1 MTEPEGAD
9 SGPRVRRVPSG
20 DDRARLTCPDCG
32 YVAYEN
38 PRIVVGAVARAS
50 DERILLCRRAI
61 PPRTGYWT
69 LPAGYLELEESAEAG
84 ALREAWEE
92 ARARLELGP
101 LLAVYSI
108 TRIHQVQLIYR
119 ARLLDDAVS
128 AGPESQAVALFRW
141 EEIPWDSLA
150 FPTVQWALQHERLAS
165 EHGHS
170 HAFANPEP
178 EIPLEQW

>member
-1 MTEPEGAD
+1 MSDAHDPEH
-9 SGPRVRRVPSG
+9 GPRIHQVPDG
-20 DDRARLTCPDCG
+20 DDRPRLTCPDCG

-38 PRIVVGAVARAS
+38 PRIVVGSVPRAS
-50 DERILLCRRAI
+50 DGRLLLCRRAI

-92 ARARLELGP
+92 ARADLELGP

-119 ARLLDDAVS
+119 ARLRDDAVS
-128 AGPESQAVALFRW
+128 AGPESQEVALFRW
-141 EEIPWDSLA
+141 DEIPWDELA
-150 FPTVQWALQHERLAS
+150 FPTVQWALEHERRAAA
-165 EHGHS
+165 GD
-170 HAFANPEP
+170 HAGAFTNPEP
-178 EIPLEQW
+178 EIPLERW